1 MPATFSPSRL
11 QRLAETA
18 QREIDEQIIA
28 GCAVGIG
35 NEHGLQFSSYQGLA
49 NLEDGIEITQDT
61 LFRIASMTKP
71 ITSVATMMLYERG
84 LFLLDDAVANY
95 LPEFADMQV
104 FSGQRDEKGNALTRP
119 AKFSITIRHLL

>member
-84 LFLLDDAVANY
+84 YFCWTTPWQITFQNSPICRCLAAN
-95 LPEFADMQV
+95 ETKKVM
-104 FSGQRDEKGNALTRP
+104 R
-119 AKFSITIRHLL
+119 